1 MQSAPQRKRQSSDL
15 KVGPSVFCN
24 ISQRYLFLQIID
36 VEFSPSGRKRTRR
49 RTTLP
54 GIDTGSNKLEV
65 DMELD
70 TMINAEEDCIQT
82 LGDNDQEVVS
92 ANGEQDR
99 AVKDSTTNAQ
109 QSPFISSVTQA
120 EMCSPDQFSFRED
133 SPASRTI
140 VNFASPGVKTQA
152 PPGVPEHYQQSKAFS
167 NQNSSKFNPEIGQH
181 TFPVTRIAA
190 SSNFEEAQDDFTDLG
205 NVDLEVLNY
214 LASNPSNLDLLT
226 SGPWAHNRIDRS
238 SQAFSPGVQGSV
250 VASSPDM
257 YSTYYPDPAYK
268 ELHSQLHEHMVKT
281 ARNKALSR
289 RGSLEPIQPENPTSS
304 PRLSLGHSA
313 TQNAKSSPAGAQSAW
328 KTLPISQKRYFELWQ
343 NYLDEIAPWLD
354 MFDSEK
360 NFQTTVAIMA
370 KSVDYLQFSIL
381 ALSARQLERKNP
393 SKTHTESLH
402 FYQEAIKLIA
412 VHLPSLSTEIIA
424 ACVLLCVLEMMSSSP
439 RAWAKHLDGCAMLL
453 EAAGVNGVVGGV
465 KQAIFWCFARMDMW
479 GGFLGDTITKIPTNR
494 WFIST
499 DSMSSAIS
507 QFKGKSGSD
516 NYANYAVFLCASV
529 VNVISNEG
537 SPWPR
542 TLENHYSTFVSR
554 WKALYEV
561 LEGWYDDRP
570 EDMRPLLDLG
580 PPRDD
585 MESPFNTILF
595 STPPGVNGNQL
606 YHASMLLLLQD
617 KPKEVRIPKSHKSMI
632 WHARQ
637 LCGIAVSNDNHG
649 ALINAVQP
657 LWIAG
662 KLMSHRS
669 EHMAILAVLGRL
681 EKEAGWATSWRAQDL
696 REFWGMREDQTSLNS

>member
-1 MQSAPQRKRQSSDL
+1 MDS
-15 KVGPSVFCN
+15 
-24 ISQRYLFLQIID
+24 
-36 VEFSPSGRKRTRR
+36 
-49 RTTLP
+49 
-54 GIDTGSNKLEV
+54 GSNKLEA

-70 TMINAEEDCIQT
+70 PSIDAEEDRVQNP
-82 LGDNDQEVVS
+82 GDNDQEIL
-92 ANGEQDR
+92 APTGEQDFT
-99 AVKDSTTNAQ
+99 ASDNGTKEHP
-109 QSPFISSVTQA
+109 SPVMPSAFQA
-120 EMCSPDQFSFRED
+120 EMRSPGQFGFGED
-133 SPASRTI
+133 SQTARSI
-140 VNFASPGVKTQA
+140 VQFASPEVETPA
-152 PPGVPEHYQQSKAFS
+152 PPGGREHPQPSVEFS
-167 NQNSSKFNPEIGQH
+167 SPKSSSFNPDIGQNAL
-181 TFPVTRIAA
+181 PVTRIAT
-190 SSNFEEAQDDFTDLG
+190 SSNFEEAQANFTDLS
-205 NVDLEVLNY
+205 NVDLEVLDY
-214 LASNPSNLDLLT
+214 LASNPSNIDLLM
-226 SGPWAHNRIDRS
+226 SSPWAHAHAQIERA

-268 ELHSQLHEHMVKT
+268 ELHSQLHDHMVKT
-281 ARNKALSR
+281 ARDKALSR
-289 RGSLEPIQPENPTSS
+289 RGSLEPVQPENTTTSS
-304 PRLSLGHSA
+304 HLSLGPSTAYGATSRTSSA
-313 TQNAKSSPAGAQSAW
+313 QCAW
-328 KTLPISQKRYFELWQ
+328 NTLPISQKRYFELWQ

-393 SKTHTESLH
+393 SKRHTESLH
-402 FYQEAIKLIA
+402 LYQEAIKLIA
-412 VHLPSLSTEIIA
+412 VHLPSLNTEIIA

-465 KQAIFWCFARMDMW
+465 RQAIFWCFARMDMW

-529 VNVISNEG
+529 VNVISNES
-537 SPWPR
+537 SPWHR
-542 TLENHYSTFVSR
+542 TSENHYSTFVSR

-570 EDMRPLLDLG
+570 EDMRPLIDLA
-580 PPRDD
+580 PPRED

-595 STPPGVNGNQL
+595 ATPPGVNGNQL

-617 KPKEVRIPKSHKSMI
+617 KPKEIRIPKSHKSMI

-669 EHMAILAVLGRL
+669 EHMAILAILERL
-681 EKEAGWATSWRAQDL
+681 EREAGWATSWRVQDL
-696 REFWGMREDQTSLNS
+696 KEFWGVEDDQTQANA

>member
-1 MQSAPQRKRQSSDL
+1 M
-15 KVGPSVFCN
+15 
-24 ISQRYLFLQIID
+24 
-36 VEFSPSGRKRTRR
+36 
-49 RTTLP
+49 
-54 GIDTGSNKLEV
+54 EV
-65 DMELD
+65 DAAV
-70 TMINAEEDCIQT
+70 NAEDGCIQA
-82 LGDNDQEVVS
+82 L
-92 ANGEQDR
+92 GEQDQGEILSTYPQDQ
-99 AVKDSTTNAQ
+99 AVKDST
-109 QSPFISSVTQA
+109 SVDQHPSLVSNITQA
-120 EMCSPDQFSFRED
+120 EIHSPDQFAFHEHAEATHVAID
-133 SPASRTI
+133 FGSPDVQTPDISE
-140 VNFASPGVKTQA
+140 SG
-152 PPGVPEHYQQSKAFS
+152 EHYQQDDAFPSKG
-167 NQNSSKFNPEIGQH
+167 SSSFNPATGQDVH
-181 TFPVTRIAA
+181 LITKVTA
-190 SSNFEEAQDDFTDLG
+190 SSSFGEAQDNLADLS

-214 LASNPSNLDLLT
+214 LASNPSNLDMLA
-226 SGPWAHNRIDRS
+226 SSPWAYNQTDRAI
-238 SQAFSPGVQGSV
+238 QAFSPGIQGSV
-250 VASSPDM
+250 IASSPDM
-257 YSTYYPDPAYK
+257 YSTYYPDHTYK
-268 ELHSQLHEHMVKT
+268 ELHSQLHDHMVKT
-281 ARNKALSR
+281 ARNKALTR
-289 RGSLEPIQPENPTSS
+289 RGSAASFQNRETPSS
-304 PRLSLGHSA
+304 PHLSLGHLGTQGATSNSSA
-313 TQNAKSSPAGAQSAW
+313 ASQQAW
-328 KTLPISQKRYFELWQ
+328 QTLPISQKRYVELWQ

-354 MFDSEK
+354 MFDSER

-381 ALSARQLERKNP
+381 ALSARQLERRNP

-402 FYQEAIKLIA
+402 LYQEAIKLIA
-412 VHLPSLSTEIIA
+412 VQLPSLNTEIIA

-465 KQAIFWCFARMDMW
+465 RQAIFWCFARMDVW

-529 VNVISNEG
+529 VNVVSNEG

-542 TLENHYSTFVSR
+542 TAENDYNTFVSR

-570 EDMRPLLDLG
+570 EDMRPLINLA
-580 PPRDD
+580 PPEEE
-585 MESPFNTILF
+585 MNSPFNMILF
-595 STPPGVNGNQL
+595 STPAGVNGNQL

-617 KPKEVRIPKSHKSMI
+617 KPKEIRIPKSHKSTI

-649 ALINAVQP
+649 ALINALQP

-669 EHMAILAVLGRL
+669 EHMAILAALERL
-681 EKEAGWATSWRAQDL
+681 EKQTGWATSWRAEDL
-696 REFWGMREDQTSLNS
+696 KEFWGVGEGQT